1 MRQKPNPRKVKSD
14 IQLNQYSL
22 FFKLKLVEF
31 MRSDGGRPE
40 GASDSYAAHR
50 SHI

>member
-1 MRQKPNPRKVKSD
+1 MP
-14 IQLNQYSL
+14 
-22 FFKLKLVEF
+22 FFFFCKLKLVEF